1 MKRMVLVGALVG
13 AFAVSTAFA
22 QTEKG
27 HAAPKTQPATA
38 QAATAPEGQVALGS
52 VHIPKSVK
60 ADGKA
65 LPAGTYQVTN
75 LNRQAGISM
84 FRLADENSREAII
97 AVPRLATDARQAW
110 VAAGKPLLSFECT
123 DSRCALTS
131 LWVGR
136 GYPAFVL
143 YQPKLGRDEHARTAT
158 VIMRP
163 VKSE

>member
-1 MKRMVLVGALVG
+1 MTK
-13 AFAVSTAFA
+13 FSTKLMIAAATVVVAAGVASA
-22 QTEKG
+22 QTMKAEIPFAFRAGEK
-27 HAAPKTQPATA
+27 TM
-38 QAATAPEGQVALGS
+38 
-52 VHIPKSVK
+52 
-60 ADGKA
+60 
-65 LPAGTYQVTN
+65 PAGTYQVTN